1 MTAIEL
7 LLLALGL
14 SMDSFAASVSGGVAM
29 KRFSMVRALKIALTL
44 AAFQAAMPVIGW
56 IAGEHFKSLIESLD
70 HWIAFALLGFL
81 GGKMIWESLRE
92 GRAPKDTC
100 SCPKAPEGDTAH
112 SWSTRT
118 TLCIALATSI
128 DALAVGISF
137 AFLNIRIV
145 LATVIIFAVTLASSL
160 SGIGMGLRFGL
171 RLNRWAGLSGGIIL
185 VGIGV
190 KILVEHL
197 LSHGS

>member
-1 MTAIEL
+1 
-7 LLLALGL
+7 
-14 SMDSFAASVSGGVAM
+14 
-29 KRFSMVRALKIALTL
+29 
-44 AAFQAAMPVIGW
+44 
-56 IAGEHFKSLIESLD
+56 
-70 HWIAFALLGFL
+70 
-81 GGKMIWESLRE
+81 MIWESLRE
-92 GRAPKDTC
+92 GHASKDTC

-112 SWSTRT
+112 PWSTRT

-171 RLNRWAGLSGGIIL
+171 RLNRWAGLCGGIIL

-197 LSHGS
+197 LAHGG

>member
-1 MTAIEL
+1 MTFFEL
-7 LLLALGL
+7 FLIGIGL
-14 SMDSFAASVSGGVAM
+14 SMDAFAVSICKGLSMQKIDKKYTLCIGLFFGGFQALM
-29 KRFSMVRALKIALTL
+29 PLTGYLLGSRFS
-44 AAFQAAMPVIGW
+44 GY
-56 IAGEHFKSLIESLD
+56 IERFD

-92 GRAPKDTC
+92 GHASKDTC

-112 SWSTRT
+112 PWSTRT

-171 RLNRWAGLSGGIIL
+171 RLNRWAGLCGGIIL

-197 LSHGS
+197 LAHGG

>member
-92 GRAPKDTC
+92 GHAPKDTC
-100 SCPKAPEGDTAH
+100 PCPKAPEEDTAH
-112 SWSTRT
+112 PWSTRT

-145 LATVIIFAVTLASSL
+145 LATVIIFAVTLVSSL

-171 RLNRWAGLSGGIIL
+171 RLNRWAGLCGGIIL

>member
-1 MTAIEL
+1 MH
-7 LLLALGL
+7 
-14 SMDSFAASVSGGVAM
+14 
-29 KRFSMVRALKIALTL
+29 R
-44 AAFQAAMPVIGW
+44 
-56 IAGEHFKSLIESLD
+56 
-70 HWIAFALLGFL
+70 
-81 GGKMIWESLRE
+81 
-92 GRAPKDTC
+92 
-100 SCPKAPEGDTAH
+100 
-112 SWSTRT
+112 
-118 TLCIALATSI
+118 LATSI

-197 LSHGS
+197 LSHGG